1 MSKATPIPVTG
12 RIGIRA
18 GVREGEVFVAVA
30 DDGCGIPEDLLAR
43 VYEPFFTTKEVGQG
57 TGLGLS
63 IVNRIME
70 RFGGGM
76 DIESEAGTGTT
87 VTVFLPIPSGL
98 GTRKEE
104 SEATDGAGLHS
115 AR

>member
-1 MSKATPIPVTG
+1 MPPDNARKQAFALLATYDRPEATPDELHIV
-12 RIGIRA
+12 RISKTWISIMRA
-18 GVREGEVFVAVA
+18 RQSV
-30 DDGCGIPEDLLAR
+30 
-43 VYEPFFTTKEVGQG
+43 QG
-57 TGLGLS
+57 

-76 DIESEAGTGTT
+76 DIESEVGTGTK

-104 SEATDGAGLHS
+104 SEATDAAGLHS